1 MKRIRHWIIA
11 ACLLLLVPALY
22 AGELDTALLRLPGLT
37 RLDTLASGEFT
48 EKYVC
53 FFRQPLDHRHPEK
66 GTFNQRVVVCH
77 AGFDRPTVFV
87 TEGYGGTYALNP
99 QYREELSRLFDA
111 NVVLAEHRYFLEST
125 PVPADWQ
132 YLTAENSAHDLHR
145 IYETLRSV
153 YPGKWMSTGI
163 SKGGQTTLIYRSF
176 YPDDM
181 ALSVA
186 YVAPLCR
193 AAEDGRHE
201 LFFRRIGTPG
211 VRKKVRAFQLRLL
224 KQREVL
230 MPLFEAY
237 CRERNLAFR
246 VSLPEIYDY
255 CVLEYAFAFWQW
267 GTPADAIPEKKASL
281 RDRFD
286 HFVAVSDPVYFAQ
299 GQPNLP
305 FFIQAAR
312 ELGYY
317 GYDTAPFAGYLSI
330 TDSRGYL
337 QRLFLPEGPGVPFK
351 PDLHDRIVR
360 FLEEN
365 DPKLI
370 CIYGGNDPWTA
381 AAIPDMPHKRNRLI
395 LVQPGGSHLTRI
407 GTLPEK
413 LRKKA
418 VGRLAEW
425 LNE

>member
-1 MKRIRHWIIA
+1 MKRIQSWIIIA
-11 ACLLLLVPALY
+11 WLLLLGPALY
-22 AGELDTALLRLPGLT
+22 AGELDKALLRLPGLT
-37 RLDTLASGEFT
+37 RLDTLAPGEFK

-53 FFRQPLDHRHPEK
+53 FVRQPLDHRHPEK
-66 GTFNQRVVVCH
+66 GSFNQRVVVCH

-87 TEGYGGTYALNP
+87 TEGYGGAYALNP
-99 QYREELSRLFDA
+99 RYREELSRLFDT
-111 NVVLAEHRYFLEST
+111 NVVVAEHRYFLESA
-125 PVPADWQ
+125 PAPADWQ
-132 YLTAENSAHDLHR
+132 YLTAENSAGDLHC
-145 IYETLRSV
+145 IYEALHPV
-153 YPGKWMSTGI
+153 YPGKWISTGI
-163 SKGGQTTLIYRSF
+163 SKGGQTTLIYRTY

-181 ALSVA
+181 TLSVA

-193 AAEDGRHE
+193 AAADGRHE

-211 VRKKVRAFQLRLL
+211 VRKKVHAFQLGLL
-224 KQREVL
+224 KQREAL

-246 VSLPEIYDY
+246 IPLPEVYDY

-267 GTPADAIPEKKASL
+267 GTPADAIPGKKASL

-286 HFVAVSDPVYFAQ
+286 HFTAVSDPAYFALE
-299 GQPNLP
+299 QPNLP
-305 FFIQAAR
+305 FFIQAAH

-330 TDSRGYL
+330 TDCRDYL
-337 QRLFLPEGPGVPFK
+337 QRLFLPEGLVVPFK
-351 PDLHDRIVR
+351 PDLHDRIVH

-395 LVQPGGSHLTRI
+395 LVQPGGSHLARI
-407 GTLPEK
+407 GTLPGK
-413 LRKKA
+413 LKEKA
-418 VGRLAEW
+418 VERITEW